1 MGLAST
7 SLSRYT
13 QDREGRDRVSVQ
25 AKCILVASLGM
36 ILLLTGC
43 GGKLQLNAQRPG
55 LPTATPGVIG
65 KGQSGDEP
73 AAVASATTEM
83 TSAPAETTADPNS
96 LPPADGA
103 PTTPPAPPASP
114 TIDPTLADVQ
124 LPVPADLEAR
134 WRDMQIE
141 RATFD
146 PQVYTTPG
154 YQIVWWFD
162 PVYGQIV
169 PIGQLRGD
177 FTVQA
182 TFRIKGNWLTAL
194 EIPYHINQEYEI
206 VVPEAILQRMR
217 DAGKTEWAEVFIYQ
231 TNDIHPK

>member
-1 MGLAST
+1 M
-7 SLSRYT
+7 
-13 QDREGRDRVSVQ
+13 Q
-25 AKCILVASLGM
+25 AKRFLVASLG
-36 ILLLTGC
+36 ILLLLTGC

-55 LPTATPGVIG
+55 LPTATPGVVV
-65 KGQSGDEP
+65 KGQTGEDP
-73 AAVASATTEM
+73 AAVASVVPEM
-83 TSAPAETTADPNS
+83 TSAPVETTADPNS
-96 LPPADGA
+96 PPPEDVA
-103 PTTPPAPPASP
+103 PTNPPAPPASP

-124 LPVPADLEAR
+124 LPVPADFEAR

-146 PQVYTTPG
+146 PQPYTTPG

-177 FTVQA
+177 FSVQA

-194 EIPYHINQEYEI
+194 EMPYHINQEYDI

-231 TNDIHPK
+231 TNDVHPK